1 MNHRTLTVSAAIAA
15 SAITSSVALADF
27 VTFDIVWEGISGSNA
42 SATGSLT
49 IDTSILDIAGG
60 ESIWRAF
67 DHPNSPYVDF
77 TVTIVGAQLHN
88 GTYSMANDDFDQGFW
103 EASGPLDLSADL
115 IGQANFDGFN
125 YWSIDYAN
133 IPSNA
138 QQNIL
143 STAPRSSTANDQL
156 VMTSMM
162 AQVSVVPLPPA
173 AWTGLGL
180 LGVMGVRRRMSR

>member
-27 VTFDIVWEGISGSNA
+27 VTFDIVWEGINGSNA

-103 EASGPLDLSADL
+103 ESTGPLDLSADL

-125 YWSIDYAN
+125 YWSTDYFN

-143 STAPRSSTANDQL
+143 STAPRSSANDQL

-180 LGVMGVRRRMSR
+180 LGVMGVRRRMRC

>member
-1 MNHRTLTVSAAIAA
+1 MSKRPRLISATIAA
-15 SAITSSVALADF
+15 SFITSSVALADF
-27 VTFDIVWEGISGSNA
+27 VTFDMVWEGINGSNA

-49 IDTSILDIAGG
+49 IDTSSFDIAAGA
-60 ESIWRAF
+60 SNAF
-67 DHPNSPYVDF
+67 TFGSLNSPFVDF
-77 TVTIVGAQLHN
+77 TITIVGAQLHN
-88 GTYSMANDDFDQGFW
+88 GTYSMANDDFELGIW
-103 EASGPLDLSADL
+103 ESTGPLDLSADL

-125 YWSIDYAN
+125 YWSTDYFN

-143 STAPRSSTANDQL
+143 STAPRSSANDQL

-173 AWTGLGL
+173 AWAGLGL
-180 LGVMGVRRRMSR
+180 LGVMGITRRMSR